1 MMSKRQ
7 RRLPEEMGIFL
18 VLLLVLTVMGLL
30 SAPFR
35 TVSNGFSL
43 LLNGSVIAFLA
54 LGQTFVLLTGGI
66 DLSTGANVAMT
77 GVFASLLM
85 QWGLSWPLASVLT
98 LAAGMTLGVINGI
111 LIHYVRV
118 PAFIATFSTL
128 GVASSIPLIITG
140 ANSIPVRDPNFALVG
155 QGLLFGVVPIP
166 VILLLLAV
174 VISGLMLVWTRLG
187 VEIYAVGGNAEA
199 ARLAGISVGRI
210 VIVVYALSGLCA
222 GFGGLISTSRLMV
235 GFPSTGL
242 GNELFFSIAAAV
254 VGGVSLFGGSGTVL
268 GAMIGAVLIASVSDG
283 MNVMNVSSYWQPL
296 VIGVIILVGVM
307 LDTYRRRLAGQRPGA
322 LFRRLWTSPSAAGAS
337 GKPSASAVGGP
348 DEPLTSG
355 KTSVQE

>member
-1 MMSKRQ
+1 MKSKRQ
-7 RRLPEEMGIFL
+7 RRLPEETGIFL
-18 VLLLVLTVMGLL
+18 VLLLVLVVMGLL

-35 TVSNGFSL
+35 TVSNGFTL

-77 GVFASLLM
+77 GVLVALLM
-85 QWGLSWPLASVLT
+85 QLGLSWPLAAVLT
-98 LAAGMTLGVINGI
+98 LAVGTTLGVINGL

-118 PAFIATFSTL
+118 PAFIATFSTM
-128 GVASSIPLIITG
+128 GVASSIPLILTG
-140 ANSIPVRDPNFALVG
+140 ANSIPVLDPNFALIG
-155 QGLLFGVVPIP
+155 QGLLFGVPIP
-166 VILLLLAV
+166 VVLLLLAAV
-174 VISGLMLVWTRLG
+174 LSGLMLVWTKLG

-199 ARLAGISVGRI
+199 ARLAGVSVGRT

-268 GAMIGAVLIASVSDG
+268 GAMIGAVLIAA
-283 MNVMNVSSYWQPL
+283 
-296 VIGVIILVGVM
+296 VGE
-307 LDTYRRRLAGQRPGA
+307 RRGRPG
-322 LFRRLWTSPSAAGAS
+322 SDSD
-337 GKPSASAVGGP
+337 K
-348 DEPLTSG
+348 
-355 KTSVQE
+355 

>member
-1 MMSKRQ
+1 MTPKRQ
-7 RRLPEEMGIFL
+7 RRLPEETGIFL
-18 VLLLVLTVMGLL
+18 VFVVLLIVMGLL

-35 TVSNGFSL
+35 TVSNGFTL

-77 GVFASLLM
+77 GVLVALLM
-85 QWGLSWPLASVLT
+85 QMGISWPIAALLT
-98 LAAGMTLGVINGI
+98 LAVGMLLGVINGA
-111 LIHYVRV
+111 LIHFVRV
-118 PAFIATFSTL
+118 PAFIATFATM

-140 ANSIPVRDPNFALVG
+140 ANSIPVVDPNFAFIG
-155 QGLLFGVVPIP
+155 QGLLFGVPIP
-166 VILLLLAV
+166 VVLLLVVAV
-174 VISGLMLVWTRLG
+174 IAGLMLVWTRLG
-187 VEIYAVGGNAEA
+187 VHIYAVGGNSDA
-199 ARLAGISVGRI
+199 ARLAGISVGRT

-222 GFGGLISTSRLMV
+222 AFGGLISTSRLMV
-235 GFPSTGL
+235 GFPATGL

-296 VIGVIILVGVM
+296 VIGVIILAGVM
-307 LDTYRRRLAGQRPGA
+307 LDTYRRRLAGQGLGTLLP
-322 LFRRLWTSPSAAGAS
+322 RLWTNPSATKVS
-337 GKPSASAVGGP
+337 
-348 DEPLTSG
+348 EPLSARETERVNEPLSSG
-355 KTSVQE
+355 KTEQ